1 MPENA
6 RPGEA
11 FDVVATIA
19 PSKDGTFSIAAL
31 DGMPMP
37 TEEAPETGEMEEAGE
52 MEEGGEMEGEMEG
65 GTAPATPVNERN
77 DASKIKLPF

>member
-11 FDVVATIA
+11 FEVVATIQ
-19 PSKDGTFSIAAL
+19 PSDDGTFDIAAL

-37 TEEAPETGEMEEAGE
+37 EEEMMEEE
-52 MEEGGEMEGEMEG
+52 TGEMEGEMPDR
-65 GTAPATPVNERN
+65 TDSSNI
-77 DASKIKLPF
+77 SIPFE

>member
-1 MPENA
+1 MKITLPEGFKMPENA

-19 PSKDGTFSIAAL
+19 PSEDGMFSIAAL

-37 TEEAPETGEMEEAGE
+37 TEEAPEMEEPEEMED
-52 MEEGGEMEGEMEG
+52 MEEPEESGG
-65 GTAPATPVNERN
+65 VNSRT
-77 DASKIKLPF
+77 DASRIKLPF